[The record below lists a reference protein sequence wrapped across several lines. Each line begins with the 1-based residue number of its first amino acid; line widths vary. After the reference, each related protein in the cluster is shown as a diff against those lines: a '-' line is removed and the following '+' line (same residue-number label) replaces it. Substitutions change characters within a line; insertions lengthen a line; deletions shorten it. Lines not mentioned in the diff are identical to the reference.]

1 MANNTTN
8 RAEFF
13 PEIGPICLS
22 VLTPT
27 VLQGIKLQ
35 LRRVCRSVGAD
46 ISGGMSAI
54 GRRLQFT
61 RQFCYWWELPSR
73 SPILLI
79 TDSRL
84 TRFSQTHAVHS
95 TGSWINFIYFGIR
108 SLQSSTTHMES
119 TVRFGGGTFNPRSVI
134 KVRISFAVSG
144 RAIADCTPT
153 RTSPSA

>member
-27 VLQGIKLQ
+27 VPARNQTSAQTCVSL
-35 LRRVCRSVGAD
+35 CRGRHIGRHVGHT
-46 ISGGMSAI
+46 

-84 TRFSQTHAVHS
+84 TRFIQQ
-95 TGSWINFIYFGIR
+95 GSWINCIYLGIR

-119 TVRFGGGTFNPRSVI
+119 TVRFGGGTFNRRSVI